1 MAFEKSELLFILDAL
16 GNHTLTQIPAHV
28 DHGADDR
35 PIASRHRIDRLDERL
50 VDVEHVDR
58 ELVQVTQAGVPRAE
72 VVHGN
77 LHPHRLEFAQQ
88 GGARCDIVH
97 QDAFSQLE
105 LYMGPIYTGDIED
118 RNCVREKVPMGSRRG
133 NEHGRENLVV

>member
-1 MAFEKSELLFILDAL
+1 MRGTRQDSRPRAFDETPGTEGAGTHAVAEQCTHLRRVNRLAEQETLPLSAFVVFEKSELLF
-16 GNHTLTQIPAHV
+16 
-28 DHGADDR
+28 
-35 PIASRHRIDRLDERL
+35 
-50 VDVEHVDR
+50 
-58 ELVQVTQAGVPRAE
+58 
-72 VVHGN
+72 HGN

-88 GGARCDIVH
+88 VGARCDIVH
-97 QDAFSQLE
+97 QDAFGQLE